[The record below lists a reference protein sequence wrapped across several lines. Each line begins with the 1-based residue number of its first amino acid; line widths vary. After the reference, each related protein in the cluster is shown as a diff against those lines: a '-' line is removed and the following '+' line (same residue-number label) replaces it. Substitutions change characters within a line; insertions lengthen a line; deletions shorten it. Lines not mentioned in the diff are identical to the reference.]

1 MNLNFRGWICSL
13 IVLAICSC
21 FSQCANI
28 VPPGGGAR
36 DTLPPRL
43 VNVSPRDS
51 SLNFSSK
58 QIVFRFNEYVELDN
72 VIEKLIVSP
81 TLKRTPTITAK
92 LRTISVEIKDSLQPN
107 TTYTF
112 NFGDAVKDVN
122 ERNPIEDFQYVVSTG
137 TYLDSLQLTG
147 KLITAETGLPDS
159 NVAVMLYSNLEDS
172 AVSKEKPL
180 YVAKTKGN
188 GFYRFKNLK
197 PGTYRIFAI
206 KEEDRDFQYTQPA
219 ELIAFADSLVRLNE
233 NMSDINLALFK
244 EKDTVLFPQDT
255 LEPAAVEEPQTRGGN
270 KKPPR
275 KPKLQASAGLSS
287 GKQELGDSLALQF
300 NLPLRT
306 IDSSRILLQEDTTF
320 KQVAFTFHRADT
332 TTKNFKLAYDWKP
345 AKSYRLI
352 LPEGVA
358 TDTSGQVNK
367 ADTIDFAAK
376 GLDDYGIVKVK
387 LSIGDSARRVL
398 PTDTGYQFV
407 IQMVS
412 NKEIKY
418 TGVIKNG
425 AWERGLIQPGEYEI
439 RVLVDVDGNGVW
451 DTGAYYR
458 KPRKQPE
465 KVFPIKDVIN
475 IKKNWTVPVNVNL

>member
-1 MNLNFRGWICSL
+1 MNQNFRGWICSL
-13 IVLAICSC
+13 IILAICSC
-21 FSQCANI
+21 LSQCANI

-36 DTLPPRL
+36 DTLAPRL
-43 VNVSPRDS
+43 TGVSPRDS
-51 SLNFSSK
+51 TLNFNSRM
-58 QIVFRFNEYVELDN
+58 VTFRFNEFVELDN
-72 VIEKLIVSP
+72 VIEKLIISP
-81 TLKRTPTITAK
+81 TLKRTPTILAK
-92 LRTISVEIKDSLQPN
+92 LRTITMEIKDSLQPN

-159 NVAVMLYSNLEDS
+159 NVAVMLYANLEDS

-188 GFYRFKNLK
+188 GGYRFKNLK

-206 KEEDRDFQYTQPA
+206 KEEDRDFQYTQPT
-219 ELIAFADSLVRLNE
+219 ELIAFSDSLVHLNE
-233 NMSDINLALFK
+233 NIDGVNLALFK
-244 EKDTVLFPQDT
+244 EKDTVLFPEEIP
-255 LEPAAVEEPQTRGGN
+255 EPEPEQPSNN
-270 KKPPR
+270 KKPPK
-275 KPKLQASAGLSS
+275 KPKLQASVALSS
-287 GKQELGDSLALQF
+287 GKQELGDSLGLQF
-300 NLPLRT
+300 NLPVKTL
-306 IDSSRILLQEDTTF
+306 DSSVILLQEDTTF

-332 TTKNFKLAYDWKP
+332 TGKNFKLAYDWKP
-345 AKSYRLI
+345 SKPYRLI
-352 LPEGVA
+352 LPEGFA
-358 TDTSGQVNK
+358 IDTSGQTTK
-367 ADTIDFAAK
+367 ADTIDFYAK

-387 LSIGDSARRVL
+387 LSIGDSARNVL

-407 IQMVS
+407 IQLVA

-418 TGVIKNG
+418 TGVIRNG
-425 AWERGLIQPGEYEI
+425 TWERGLIQPGEYEI
-439 RVLVDVDGNGVW
+439 RVLVDQDGNGVW

-458 KPRKQPE
+458 VPRKQPE
-465 KVFPIKDVIN
+465 KVFPIRDLIN

>member
-1 MNLNFRGWICSL
+1 MNLNLRGWICSL

-21 FSQCANI
+21 LSQCANI
-28 VPPGGGAR
+28 VPPGGGPR

-43 VNVSPRDS
+43 MGVAPKDS

-58 QIVFRFNEYVELDN
+58 QVVFRFNEYVELDN

-92 LRTISVEIKDSLQPN
+92 LRTITIEIKDSLQPN

-159 NVAVMLYSNLEDS
+159 NVAVMLYANLEDS

-180 YVAKTKGN
+180 YVAKTKGS
-188 GFYRFKNLK
+188 GIYRFKNLK
-197 PGTYRIFAI
+197 PGTYRIFAL
-206 KEEDRDFQYTQPA
+206 KEEDRDFQYTQPT
-219 ELIAFADSLVRLNE
+219 ELIAYSDSLVHLTE
-233 NMSDINLALFK
+233 NLSDINLALFK
-244 EKDTVLFPQDT
+244 ERDTVLYPE
-255 LEPAAVEEPQTRGGN
+255 EPPEPVEEEPRSAAN
-270 KKPPR
+270 KKPAR
-275 KPKLQASAGLSS
+275 KPKLQASAVLSS
-287 GKQELGDSLALQF
+287 GKQELGDSLVLQF
-300 NLPLRT
+300 NLPLST

-320 KQVAFTFHRADT
+320 KPVTFAFHRADT
-332 TTKNFKLAYDWKP
+332 TAKNFKLAYDWKP
-345 AKSYRLI
+345 SKPYRLI
-352 LPEGVA
+352 LPEGFA
-358 TDTSGQVNK
+358 TDTSGQAAK

-387 LSIGDSARRVL
+387 LTIGDSARRVL
-398 PTDTGYQFV
+398 PADTGYQFV
-407 IQMVS
+407 VQMVS

-418 TGVIKNG
+418 SGVIRNG
-425 AWERGLIQPGEYEI
+425 AWERGLVQPGEYEI
-439 RVLVDVDGNGVW
+439 RVLVDTDGNGIW

-458 KPRKQPE
+458 KPRRQPE
-465 KVFPIKDVIN
+465 IVFPIRDVIN